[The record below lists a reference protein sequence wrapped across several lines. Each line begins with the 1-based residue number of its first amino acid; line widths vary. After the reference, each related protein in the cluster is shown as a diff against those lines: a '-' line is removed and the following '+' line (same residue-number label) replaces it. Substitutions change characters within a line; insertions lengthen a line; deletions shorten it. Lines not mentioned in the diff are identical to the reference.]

1 MKKLILIF
9 LVLSM
14 FPLASAYYENQTF
27 TQLQIDNLD
36 ISTLTKE
43 DIDLHP
49 TGYSTYRYLLYINF
63 DYLDIFPDGNGYRA
77 QYVSGRISI
86 SAYDVIKGCLK
97 PTKLQIFTCVRD
109 EIVPDKTDLFLDYV
123 KGNVLFYNSEI
134 KGELI
139 SWVDEWIASY

>member
-1 MKKLILIF
+1 MKRLILLFIF
-9 LVLSM
+9 LALIPSVIA
-14 FPLASAYYENQTF
+14 FTDGQTF
-27 TQLQIDNLD
+27 NQNQIDSYNV
-36 ISTLTKE
+36 STLTKE
-43 DIDLHP
+43 DLDLHP

-86 SAYDVIKGCLK
+86 SAYDIVKGCLK

-139 SWVDEWIASY
+139 SWVEEWIASY